1 MAGNANI
8 HQKHIDMDNR
18 LGGML
23 IVEIVCKT
31 EAEQDGWDKL
41 DERNKSMW
49 IKEANRLKTQ
59 YPNLIKENTVSFWK
73 VSKLMGNGY

>member
-1 MAGNANI
+1 
-8 HQKHIDMDNR
+8 
-18 LGGML
+18 ML
-23 IVEIVCKT
+23 IVKIICKT
-31 EAEQDGWDKL
+31 EAEQEGWDKL